1 MAVTEEDESSSS
13 SCPANTKLGSHSS
26 DSSPYAY
33 YLAKTVLRSSV
44 VLQIV
49 RAHIRSP
56 FSNDVVLGKVPP
68 AIRRPLSFLFF
79 CFLSFSIPIFM
90 FPFRCEQFLPCDF
103 CWILDMDISTVYWV
117 SMLISCRSLNTIRH
131 DQVCGVVTLS
141 FFFFVVHQV
150 VQGKKVLLLSV
161 IKQSSRNGWWGT
173 ERERLYSTLVCL

>member
-13 SCPANTKLGSHSS
+13 SYPPNTKLGSHSS
-26 DSSPYAY
+26 ASSPYAY

-90 FPFRCEQFLPCDF
+90 FPFRCERFLHLVISVEF
-103 CWILDMDISTVYWV
+103 WIWIFQLFHYSKKCNST
-117 SMLISCRSLNTIRH
+117 
-131 DQVCGVVTLS
+131 
-141 FFFFVVHQV
+141 
-150 VQGKKVLLLSV
+150 
-161 IKQSSRNGWWGT
+161 
-173 ERERLYSTLVCL
+173 E